1 MVCSKTRKKKIPC
14 TSRTF
19 GQVRCLFNKQSI
31 SRLYFWVIGFNGVDT
46 SRQGLLGE
54 AIQNSEQTLQH
65 GSDRVRPGPG
75 RQPRKIQCKR
85 PT

>member
-1 MVCSKTRKKKIPC
+1 MVCSKTRKYFFVLQEVLGKLGAFLL
-14 TSRTF
+14 SN
-19 GQVRCLFNKQSI
+19 LF
-31 SRLYFWVIGFNGVDT
+31 LDYFWVIGFKGVDT